1 MPEKVIYLGMDP
13 SALHGADRRVI
24 EEIGSQSGY
33 RVLVSDDVR
42 SFEMV
47 IGKVV
52 IAAGQVPRE
61 RLAEAPALRWFQQFG
76 SGCEWLIPREDIR
89 NSDLLITNASDNHYN
104 SLAEHVMAMVLT
116 MTRQIHFSVRAQSER
131 RWHRP
136 AGKRP
141 PELSDLTML
150 LLGVGSIGKRVA
162 ELATS
167 FGMRTMGVRRNPTG
181 SGTPLERCVTPEEL
195 LDILP
200 EADIVSNSMPL
211 TPDTHGMI
219 NREAFRAMKN
229 TALFFNVGR
238 GKTVDETALIEAL
251 QNDEIA
257 GAGLDVFETEP
268 LPPDSPLWEMRNVV
282 ITGHYAGSSESSSQR
297 RVEVFTDNLR
307 RFVAGGNLRNVVDKR
322 LYY

>member
-1 MPEKVIYLGMDP
+1 
-13 SALHGADRRVI
+13 
-24 EEIGSQSGY
+24 
-33 RVLVSDDVR
+33 
-42 SFEMV
+42 
-47 IGKVV
+47 
-52 IAAGQVPRE
+52 
-61 RLAEAPALRWFQQFG
+61 
-76 SGCEWLIPREDIR
+76 
-89 NSDLLITNASDNHYN
+89 
-104 SLAEHVMAMVLT
+104 
-116 MTRQIHFSVRAQSER
+116 
-131 RWHRP
+131 
-136 AGKRP
+136 
-141 PELSDLTML
+141 ML